1 MTRTLFWNPKYI
13 LNKRHQGRMEMYKK
27 GDRVVNGFT
36 PYIHTLPKYIF
47 KGNTQKIR
55 YTTPV
60 LKRRRSTTLTE
71 SKEGGCWRRN
81 KRIFRTQ
88 RVHPQST
95 SSISLAWSSP
105 KQCYLCLE
113 SSFIGQKSC
122 TLWIQTRVRDNSSH
136 HEDANGYLWTRESE
150 VWWGH
155 AEGSVSKFCSSLDSD
170 LKCTVYFLITE
181 IQVLWYPLSSY
192 GNPGY

>member
-1 MTRTLFWNPKYI
+1 
-13 LNKRHQGRMEMYKK
+13 MYKK

-47 KGNTQKIR
+47 KGNTLKIR

-95 SSISLAWSSP
+95 SSISLAWSRP

-136 HEDANGYLWTRESE
+136 HEDANGCLWTRGVWSLMRTHRRKHQQVLFLSWQWPE
-150 VWWGH
+150 VH
-155 AEGSVSKFCSSLDSD
+155 SVFPYYWDSSSLVSSKFIWKSRILNTC
-170 LKCTVYFLITE
+170 
-181 IQVLWYPLSSY
+181 
-192 GNPGY
+192 